1 MRVWRCLMYG
11 LILQMLV
18 MGIGLAEERS
28 EEIRRDTVRLPPK
41 RHTIQQLGTNMWSD
55 NNLTTPVVPR
65 RSLPS

>member
-28 EEIRRDTVRLPPK
+28 EEVRRDTVRLPPK
-41 RHTIQQLGTNMWSD
+41 RHTIKQLRN